1 MKEILF
7 ASQKKQPALY
17 VTHIAT
23 GENDTPMYLYPD
35 YRDGEYYAYDSIV
48 GETMIFSPIPYNIRM
63 LRVNT
68 TFIVTEMVNVERDA
82 SDFEIIDR
90 TTDAYISFTCQY
102 PQHRGS
108 T

>member
-1 MKEILF
+1 
-7 ASQKKQPALY
+7 
-17 VTHIAT
+17 
-23 GENDTPMYLYPD
+23 MYLYPS

-48 GETMIFSPIPYNIRM
+48 GEKIIVSPIPYGIGM

-68 TFIVTEMVNVERDA
+68 DFIVTEMVNIECDG
-82 SDFEIIDR
+82 SNFEIIDR